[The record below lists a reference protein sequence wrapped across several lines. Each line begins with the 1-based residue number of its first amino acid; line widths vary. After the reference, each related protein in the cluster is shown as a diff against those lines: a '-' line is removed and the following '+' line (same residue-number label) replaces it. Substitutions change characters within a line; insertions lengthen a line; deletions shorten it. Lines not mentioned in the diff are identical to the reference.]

1 MKKKILLVD
10 DTETV
15 LMTEKLMLAGQNFD
29 VSVARNGLDALER
42 ISSEPPDLVLLDVV
56 MPILNGIETC
66 KKLKDNP
73 DTAGIPVLIVTTK
86 GEPENVEK
94 AMLAGCDDFLTK
106 PFDKV
111 DLLDKIRTHL

>member
-15 LMTEKLMLAGQNFD
+15 LMTEKLMLAGQNYEI
-29 VSVARNGLDALER
+29 SVARNGQDALDT
-42 ISSEPPDLVLLDVV
+42 ISDAPPDLVLLDVV
-56 MPILNGIETC
+56 MPVLNGIDTC
-66 KKLKDNP
+66 RQLKDNP
-73 DTAGIPVLIVTTK
+73 HTAKIPVLIVTTK

-106 PFDKV
+106 PFDKME
-111 DLLDKIRTHL
+111 LLDKISAHL